1 MIECVMLDLDDTI
14 LDFHKA
20 EAIAISKTIGDF
32 GVDPTQEVLDLYHD
46 INRWHWQQ
54 LELGK
59 MTRDQVLVN
68 RFGALF
74 SQLGK
79 QADSVACARSYEK
92 NLSQGHYFLPGAQEA
107 LDRLYGKYRLF
118 LASNGTA
125 RVQHSRLTS
134 ADLYRYFE
142 QVFISQELGF
152 NKPSKEFFDACFAQ
166 MPGFSPEKTV
176 MVGDSLSSD
185 IQGGINAGITTIWI
199 NPKKESC
206 GGIRPDYQIEN
217 LTQLEGLLEKL

>member
-32 GVDPTQEVLDLYHD
+32 GVEPTQEVLDLYHD

-79 QADSVACARSYEK
+79 QADPVACARSYEK

-185 IQGGINAGITTIWI
+185 IQGGINAGITTIWV
-199 NPKKESC
+199 NPKKENC
-206 GGIRPDYQIEN
+206 GSIRPDYQIGN
-217 LTQLEGLLEKL
+217 LTQLEVLLEKL

>member
-32 GVDPTQEVLDLYHD
+32 GVEPTQEVLDLYHD

-74 SQLGK
+74 SQLGLR
-79 QADSVACARSYEK
+79 DIIFS
-92 NLSQGHYFLPGAQEA
+92 PA
-107 LDRLYGKYRLF
+107 LRKPWTGSRANTGCF
-118 LASNGTA
+118 WPATA
-125 RVQHSRLTS
+125 R
-134 ADLYRYFE
+134 
-142 QVFISQELGF
+142 
-152 NKPSKEFFDACFAQ
+152 
-166 MPGFSPEKTV
+166 PGCST
-176 MVGDSLSSD
+176 
-185 IQGGINAGITTIWI
+185 AA
-199 NPKKESC
+199 
-206 GGIRPDYQIEN
+206 
-217 LTQLEGLLEKL
+217 

>member
-32 GVDPTQEVLDLYHD
+32 GVEPTQEVLDLYHN

-59 MTRDQVLVN
+59 MTREQVLVN

-185 IQGGINAGITTIWI
+185 IQGGINAGITTIWV
-199 NPKKESC
+199 NPKKENC
-206 GGIRPDYQIEN
+206 GSIHPDYQIEN
-217 LTQLEGLLEKL
+217 LTQLEVLLEKL